1 MRGGEHDDENRKMCC
16 VWYVQKDKI
25 LRFFEAGKKEQ
36 THKKKKN
43 TIEYT
48 MNDEE

>member
-1 MRGGEHDDENRKMCC
+1 MTTRIERCVARVMCL
-16 VWYVQKDKI
+16 QKDKI